1 MRHTLFALG
10 LTLLAVTARS
20 QQEPARVCVTDSH
33 HHPLAHVQ
41 LDRGSEGVSGTAVA
55 TVLVAT
61 GDDGCASFA
70 PINGPNVYPQDIYLV
85 LEGFE
90 QTAIPEP
97 AAGATV
103 TVILHREVVQQ
114 SVTVTADRGLAGIN
128 DSASSVAVLS
138 HDQLQAAPTL
148 VLDDRLHSVA
158 GFQLYRRTSSW
169 SANPTTE
176 GVSLRGLGS
185 TAASRTLVVTD
196 QIPLNDPFGGWVH
209 WTEIPAPAVSQVQ
222 LIRGG
227 SADLYG
233 SSAIGGVIEVA
244 PVTPSSRPLTL
255 TADAS
260 GATENSAL
268 ANILLTTAIH
278 RLAALFAA
286 SGLTTGGYIST
297 APALRGTVDIPS
309 NVTSESG
316 RLELRN
322 PPSPNKP
329 TVFLRGNVLN
339 ESRSNGTPDQTNATR
354 LWRYAAGADDSLAQ
368 TTLTLRLYG
377 SRESYRQSFSSTGV
391 TAATRNSET
400 LTKLQHV
407 LLDELGLIAQASRA
421 LPRNFTTA
429 LGFDVHD
436 LRATDDE
443 TTVATSVLTSTS
455 ARQRQTGGFAEAIW
469 QPHNWSISGSIRVD
483 SFRTFNARQILSSS
497 PTIKPLPELDELFAG
512 PRLGLVRTLSRN
524 LALTATAFRAFRG
537 PSMNELY
544 RTGQVGQQT
553 TLANNALLA
562 ERATGFEFGGELQTH
577 VGRLRATYFWTEI
590 NRPITT
596 VLISQTPAPPA
607 PPVTQTLQRENLGQ
621 IRSDGLM
628 LEGQSQR
635 WHSLDAT
642 LGYQLAIATVT
653 AFNTSSPLQTPLLGK
668 WIPEVPRQSV
678 TSTLNY
684 TRPNIANL
692 HIIASYEGRM
702 FDDSANTFVLHPYA
716 RFDVSADR
724 KLTHG
729 LSLFAGAQNL
739 LNRTID
745 AGQTPTLTL
754 AAPRLVQ
761 AGLRYNFSR

>member
-1 MRHTLFALG
+1 MRFAL
-10 LTLLAVTARS
+10 LILA
-20 QQEPARVCVTDSH
+20 
-33 HHPLAHVQ
+33 LA
-41 LDRGSEGVSGTAVA
+41 LSAA
-55 TVLVAT
+55 A
-61 GDDGCASFA
+61 
-70 PINGPNVYPQDIYLV
+70 
-85 LEGFE
+85 
-90 QTAIPEP
+90 QTPVP
-97 AAGATV
+97 PPKPT
-103 TVILHREVVQQ
+103 VQQ
-114 SVTVTADRGLAGIN
+114 SVTVTADRGLININ
-128 DSASSVAVLS
+128 DSASSVAVLTQ
-138 HDQLQAAPTL
+138 DQLQSAPTL

-209 WTEIPAPAVSQVQ
+209 WSEIPAPAISQVQ

-227 SADLYG
+227 AADLYG
-233 SSAIGGVIEVA
+233 SSAIGGVIEVTPA
-244 PVTPSSRPLTL
+244 TPSTRPLTL
-255 TADAS
+255 AADAS

-268 ANILLTTAIH
+268 ADVLLTTAIH
-278 RLAALFAA
+278 HLAALFAA
-286 SGLTTGGYIST
+286 SGLTTGGYIAT
-297 APALRGTVDIPS
+297 APAIRGTVDVPS

-316 RLELRN
+316 RLELRTV
-322 PPSPNKP
+322 SLPNHL
-329 TVFLRGNVLN
+329 TAFLRGNVLN

-354 LWRYAAGADDSLAQ
+354 LWRYAVGADDSVAQ
-368 TTLTLRLYG
+368 TNVTLRLYG
-377 SRESYRQSFSSTGV
+377 SRESYRQSFSSI
-391 TAATRNSET
+391 AANRNSET

-407 LLDELGLIAQASRA
+407 PLDELGLISQVSRA
-421 LPRNFTTA
+421 LPHNLTAA

-443 TTVATSVLTSTS
+443 TTVATSVLTSIS
-455 ARQRQTGGFAEAIW
+455 ARQRQTGGFADAIW
-469 QPHNWSISGSIRVD
+469 QPRNWSISGSIRVD
-483 SFRTFNARQILSSS
+483 SFRTFNAQQILSSS
-497 PTIKPLPELDELFAG
+497 PTIKPQPELDELFAG
-512 PRLGLVRTLSRN
+512 PRLGVVRTLSHN
-524 LALTATAFRAFRG
+524 IALTATAFRAFRG
-537 PSMNELY
+537 PTMNELY
-544 RTGQVGQQT
+544 RTGQVGSQT

-562 ERATGFEFGGELQTH
+562 ERATGFEFGGELQTRFA
-577 VGRLRATYFWTEI
+577 RLRATYFWTEI

-635 WHSLDAT
+635 WHSIDAT
-642 LGYQLAIATVT
+642 MGYQLAIATVT
-653 AFNTSSPLQTPLLGK
+653 AFNAASTLQVPLLGK

-678 TSTLNY
+678 TTTINY
-684 TRPNIANL
+684 TRPSIANL
-692 HIIASYEGRM
+692 HLIASYEGRM

-724 KLTHG
+724 QLTHG

-745 AGQTPTLTL
+745 AGQTPSLTL

-761 AGLRYNFSR
+761 AGLRYNFAR